1 VGVAEGGGVALA
13 VGVEDDAGDAVDEVV
28 GDAVGA
34 GVSLGVAGTVTDPLD
49 DAVGKGGAVGVGDEL
64 KLKITLM
71 RWLNVSATTTL
82 PLLSKATP

>member
-1 VGVAEGGGVALA
+1 

-82 PLLSKATP
+82 PLLSMATP